1 MMRCQIL
8 RRQVFTKAL
17 LKTKNQ
23 VHQNQEL
30 LNLNLK
36 DLKELESQISGMLM
50 SWLQKLGKIKEPER

>member
-36 DLKELESQISGMLM
+36 DLKELESQISSMLM